1 MPILPLAGVSLL
13 LAFAAQEEPAAP
25 ALELRNHAEL
35 TRELHAIAAAHA
47 DVAELYKLGES
58 RGGRAL
64 EALRLAGAGAK
75 EDKGRPAILLVA
87 NLDGT
92 RVFTS
97 AVALQHARDLAE
109 GYASDARVKALLDS
123 TTVYVL
129 PRANPDAAEA
139 RFTAPRAERYASG
152 PGVDD
157 DRDGRTG
164 EDPPADVDGDGV
176 VAWIRVQDPDGEW
189 RADPTDARALVKA
202 DRNKG
207 EAGVYV
213 VWPEGRDA
221 DGDERVAEDAP
232 LDARVDLNFPA
243 GWEAHTASGGLF
255 PTDEPE
261 TRALCDFVLTHPELA
276 LVVVYDA
283 QDSLAAEL
291 KGVGDDAPFV
301 KRVPPPGVL
310 ESDAKLLNELGKRYR
325 KAVEGAPKSEAG
337 DKGTFARWCYEQ
349 RGLFT
354 LSAALW
360 DIPLEEPKGD
370 KKPEKKDGEKGE
382 TEGAGAEP
390 KAGADAEGDAT
401 KAEQKDD
408 AKAEETKDAKQD
420 DEKEGK
426 DAKGDKDKKKDDEP
440 KPGDDAKRL
449 KWIDAAGAEESWRF
463 LPWTPFEHPELGPVE
478 IGGLAPYARLEP
490 PASVSGALA
499 RAHLAWFLTLGELLP
514 RVRVAECTRE
524 TLGEGVVRVTA
535 VLQNDAFLPFLS
547 RSARRTE
554 TTRPAKIRLVLPAAG
569 KLLGGAPQELLSDLP
584 GSGGRKE
591 TTWLVQGPAALEIAL
606 MDIAVSVEST
616 HAGTDTRKAEEKQR

>member
-1 MPILPLAGVSLL
+1 MFTLPLAGVCL
-13 LAFAAQEEPAAP
+13 LAVAAQEEPAAP

-35 TRELHAIAAAHA
+35 TRELHAIAAAHP
-47 DVAELYKLGES
+47 DLAELHKLGES

-75 EDKGRPAILLVA
+75 DAKARPAILLVA
-87 NLDGT
+87 NLDGA
-92 RVFTS
+92 RVFAS
-97 AVALQHARDLAE
+97 AVALQHARALAD
-109 GYASDARVKALLDS
+109 GYASDARVKALLDT
-123 TTVYVL
+123 TTVFVL

-139 RFTAPRAERYASG
+139 RFERPRHEQHASG

-157 DRDGRTG
+157 DRDGRAG

-176 VAWIRVQDPDGEW
+176 IAWMRVQDPDGEW

-207 EAGVYV
+207 EAGVYLL
-213 VWPEGRDA
+213 WPEGRDA

-232 LDARVDLNFPA
+232 LDARVDRNFPG
-243 GWEAHTASGGLF
+243 GWEAHTPEAGLF

-261 TRALCDFVLTHPELA
+261 TRALCDFVLAHPELA

-291 KGVGDDAPFV
+291 KGVGDDAPSV

-325 KAVEGAPKSEAG
+325 KAVEGAVKSEAG

-360 DIPLEEPKGD
+360 DIPLEEPKAD
-370 KKPEKKDGEKGE
+370 KKAEKKENGKDESE
-382 TEGAGAEP
+382 EAGA
-390 KAGADAEGDAT
+390 ASAEGEA
-401 KAEQKDD
+401 
-408 AKAEETKDAKQD
+408 AKS
-420 DEKEGK
+420 DEKK
-426 DAKGDKDKKKDDEP
+426 SDKGDRSDKQDKKKDDEP

-449 KWIDAAGAEESWRF
+449 KWIDAAGAEEGWRF

-478 IGGLAPYARLEP
+478 IGGIAPYARLEP
-490 PASVSGALA
+490 PARASAALA
-499 RAHLAWFLTLGELLP
+499 GAHLAWFLTLGEILP

-535 VLQNDAFLPFLS
+535 VVQNDAFLPFLS

-554 TTRPAKIRLVLPAAG
+554 TIRPAKIRLVLPTAATC
-569 KLLGGAPQELLSDLP
+569 LGGKVQELLSELA

-591 TTWLVQGPAALEIAL
+591 FTWLVQGPAGME
-606 MDIAVSVEST
+606 IAVSVEST
-616 HAGTDTRKAEEKQR
+616 HAGSDTRKAEEKSR

>member
-1 MPILPLAGVSLL
+1 MPTLPLAGVCLL
-13 LAFAAQEEPAAP
+13 LAFAAQEEPAVP

-35 TRELHAIAAAHA
+35 TRELEAIAAAHP
-47 DVAELYKLGES
+47 DLAELHKLGES

-64 EALRLAGAGAK
+64 QALRLAGAGAK
-75 EDKGRPAILLVA
+75 EAKARPAILLVA
-87 NLDGT
+87 NLDGA
-92 RVFTS
+92 RVFAS
-97 AVALQHARDLAE
+97 AVALQHARALAD
-109 GYASDARVKALLDS
+109 GYASDPKVQALLDT
-123 TTVYVL
+123 TTVFVL

-139 RFTAPRAERYASG
+139 RFERPLHEQHASG

-157 DRDGRTG
+157 DRDGRGG
-164 EDPPADVDGDGV
+164 EDPPADVNGDGV
-176 VAWIRVQDPDGEW
+176 IAWMRVPDPDGEW

-202 DRNKG
+202 DRSKG

-213 VWPEGRDA
+213 LWPEGRDA

-232 LDARVDLNFPA
+232 LDARVDLNFPG
-243 GWEAHTASGGLF
+243 GWEAHTKEGGLF

-283 QDSLAAEL
+283 QDSLVAEL
-291 KGVGDDAPFV
+291 KGVGDDAPPV

-360 DIPLEEPKGD
+360 DIPLEEPKAD
-370 KKPEKKDGEKGE
+370 RKAEKKDAAKE
-382 TEGAGAEP
+382 EGKVEPEAEP
-390 KAGADAEGDAT
+390 KSGAAEGGAA
-401 KAEQKDD
+401 KGEQKDD
-408 AKAEETKDAKQD
+408 EAKAGDEKKDDEKDAKS
-420 DEKEGK
+420 E
-426 DAKGDKDKKKDDEP
+426 KDKKKDDEP
-440 KPGDDAKRL
+440 KPGEDAKRL
-449 KWIDAAGAEESWRF
+449 KWIDAAGAEESGRF
-463 LPWTPFEHPELGPVE
+463 LPWTAFEHPELGPVE
-478 IGGLAPYARLEP
+478 IGGFAPYARVEP
-490 PASVSGALA
+490 PASASGALA
-499 RAHLAWFLTLGELLP
+499 REHLAWFLTLGELLP

-524 TLGEGVVRVTA
+524 TLGEGVVRVKA

-569 KLLGGAPQELLSDLP
+569 TLLGGAAQELLSDLP

-591 TTWLVQGPAALEIAL
+591 CTWLVQGPAAME
-606 MDIAVSVEST
+606 IAVSVEST